1 MARVRGFRRTSV
13 QRSLRDDA
21 PGYAN
26 ERRRR
31 PVTDTISVITVCK
44 DAVGTIECAVR
55 SVEEQSHPQIE
66 HVVIDGASTVGTAA
80 VLERH
85 RHRLAY
91 LSSEPDRA
99 STTPVNKGI
108 AASTG
113 EILFFLNADDRFADP
128 HVVGRRS
135 GRLRAPAARRRV
147 VRRPLWDRRPI
158 AAADARHPRRPVVA
172 WQLARSVWAPVGNL
186 YATVLSDEERHLLV
200 HVVLS
205 AHETWPQ
212 GLGRRRAASHPPAQ
226 SGAGR

>member
-128 HVVGRRS
+128 HVV
-135 GRLRAPAARRRV
+135 ADVAAAFARQPHV
-147 VRRPLWDRRPI
+147 GVLFGDLLWDRRPI